1 MVTVVTAVVTE
12 VTTVIFAGT
21 VMDVVKVLMTA
32 SVGVMLMVAA
42 PLAVI
47 LMVADVSM
55 MLAALGRC
63 NMMLLVADV

>member
-1 MVTVVTAVVTE
+1 VTVVTAVVTE

-47 LMVADVSM
+47 FMVAGVSM
-55 MLAALGRC
+55 MLAAPGRC
-63 NMMLLVADV
+63 YMMLLVADV